1 MKPLREAAHEHV
13 STVTIYRFNVYDI
26 TSDPV
31 RQSRRWGTREAIE
44 QIACGKVIED
54 TALEVDD
61 TVIKSDIQ
69 GFTEID
75 FNPKRRTGFQTR
87 VE

>member
-1 MKPLREAAHEHV
+1 M
-13 STVTIYRFNVYDI
+13 STVTIYRFNVYEI
-26 TSDPV
+26 SSDSV
-31 RQSRRWGTREAIE
+31 RQSRRWGTREAVE
-44 QIACGKVIED
+44 QIACGRVLED

-61 TVIKSDIQ
+61 SIIKSDIP

-87 VE
+87 IK